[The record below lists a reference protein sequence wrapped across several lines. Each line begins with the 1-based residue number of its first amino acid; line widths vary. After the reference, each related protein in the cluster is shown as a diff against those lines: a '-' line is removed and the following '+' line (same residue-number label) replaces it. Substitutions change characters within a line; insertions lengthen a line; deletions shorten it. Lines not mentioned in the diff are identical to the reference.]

1 MGTSE
6 EMDTRVLVFQNRKL
20 AQQLEAQKDKED
32 ELQKRINDMEQVQA
46 LNDDTLS
53 TVNKYWIQV
62 SFVLQEK
69 ELMDF
74 LLLWSVMLNSF
85 RRFITEG
92 KDQYTSCSVI
102 YSPFCA
108 PGLVL
113 HAIF

>member
-1 MGTSE
+1 MILFPVGRVGTSE

-62 SFVLQEK
+62 
-69 ELMDF
+69 
-74 LLLWSVMLNSF
+74 
-85 RRFITEG
+85 RRI
-92 KDQYTSCSVI
+92 
-102 YSPFCA
+102 
-108 PGLVL
+108 L
-113 HAIF
+113 